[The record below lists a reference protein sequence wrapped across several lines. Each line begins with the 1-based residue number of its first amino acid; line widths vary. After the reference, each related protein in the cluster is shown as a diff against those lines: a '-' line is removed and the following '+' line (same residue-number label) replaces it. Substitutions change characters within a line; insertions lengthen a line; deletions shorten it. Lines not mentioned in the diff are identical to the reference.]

1 MLTTNTTELVRNI
14 HKALILSHAYMFVT
28 PGYQH
33 AWILD
38 NTRVFMSIRLRYK
51 SSSEYY
57 GICKYSSMST
67 SVAIDLAE
75 QHYTEHHT

>member
-1 MLTTNTTELVRNI
+1 MTSDTKQLVRNI

-38 NTRVFMSIRLRYK
+38 NTRVFMSIKLRYK

-57 GICKYSSMST
+57 DISVYSSLYT
-67 SVAIDLAE
+67 SVSVDLAA
-75 QHYTEHHT
+75 QHYIEHHT